1 MAGTVREEDGADR
14 AGGSLLPVFRG
25 VTLLALDAKGRL
37 AIPARHREPLVR
49 VSAGRMILTADPS
62 GCLLLYPLA
71 AWEPIEAQLMSLP
84 SFDERVRGIQ
94 RLLVGHA
101 DDVELDSAGRILVPP
116 ALRRYAALDHEVV
129 LAGQGHKFEVWD
141 EAQWSAQ
148 TARTRAFPADGLPP
162 GLAGVSL

>member
-1 MAGTVREEDGADR
+1 MAGMVREDGD
-14 AGGSLLPVFRG
+14 AGGAGERPLPVFRG

-37 AIPARHREPLVR
+37 AIPARHREPLAR
-49 VSAGRMILTADPS
+49 PSAGRLILTADQS

-71 AWEPIEAQLMSLP
+71 AWEPIEAAIMALP
-84 SFDERVRGIQ
+84 SFDERARGIQ
-94 RLLVGHA
+94 RLLLGHA
-101 DDVELDSAGRILVPP
+101 DDVDLDSAGRILIPP
-116 ALRRYAALDHEVV
+116 ALRRYASLDHEVV

-162 GLAGVSL
+162 GLAGLSL